1 MSASTPNNQDQEI
14 DLSVLVK
21 KIGGFFEDILSFVFN
36 AIQFVK
42 KRILIF
48 AALFIIGVVLGFLK
62 DGTSKFY
69 KSEVI
74 VAPNFGSTDYLYD
87 KIAFLNAKLVQEDS
101 VFLASLG
108 IKDFEKI
115 EELDVNPVIDIFN
128 LVNNN
133 ASASANNAQNSQ
145 NFELVKLLAE
155 TTDIKTVIK
164 DPTTSKN
171 YQRHTVEII
180 TKGYTSNAEILDP
193 IIKFL
198 NQNEYYG
205 KYRKIYANNIANKII
220 QNDVIIGQIDGLLAQ
235 FSANKNN
242 SQRGDK
248 LIYYNENTQLND
260 LLTSKTAL
268 QNENMWQKVQLVS
281 YDQIIK
287 ENSRTTNMRYKKSIT
302 TRKKLVY
309 PITLILLYLG
319 YLGFMA
325 FYKKQE
331 AKLL

>member
-21 KIGGFFEDILSFVFN
+21 KISGFFDGILAFIFN

-48 AALFIIGVVLGFLK
+48 AGLFVIGVVLGFLK
-62 DGTSKFY
+62 DGTSKYY

-87 KIAFLNAKLVQEDS
+87 KIAFLNAKLVQEDA
-101 VFLASLG
+101 VFLASIG

-128 LVNNN
+128 FVNNN
-133 ASASANNAQNSQ
+133 ATTSANNAQNSQ

-155 TTDIKTVIK
+155 NSDIKTVIK

-171 YQRHTVEII
+171 YQRHTVEIV
-180 TKGYTSNAEILDP
+180 TKGYTNNADIIDP

-205 KYRKIYANNIANKII
+205 KYRKTYADNIVTKIKE
-220 QNDVIIGQIDGLLAQ
+220 NDVIINQIDGLLGQ
-235 FSANKNN
+235 FSASKNN
-242 SQRGDK
+242 SQGGDK

-260 LLTSKTAL
+260 LITNKTAL
-268 QNENMWQKVQLVS
+268 QNENMYQKLQLVA
-281 YDQIIK
+281 YDQIVK

-309 PITLILLYLG
+309 PITLILAYLG

-331 AKLL
+331 AKVL

>member
-21 KIGGFFEDILSFVFN
+21 KISGFFEDILAFVFN

-101 VFLASLG
+101 VFLASIG

-115 EELDVNPVIDIFN
+115 EDLDVNPVIDIFN
-128 LVNNN
+128 FVNNN
-133 ASASANNAQNSQ
+133 ATTSANNAQNSQ

-155 TTDIKTVIK
+155 NSDIKTVIK

-171 YQRHTVEII
+171 YQRHTVEIV
-180 TKGYTSNAEILDP
+180 TKGYTNNADIIDP

-205 KYRKIYANNIANKII
+205 KYRKTYADNIVTKIKQNNL
-220 QNDVIIGQIDGLLAQ
+220 VIEQIDGLLAQ
-235 FSANKNN
+235 FSTSKNN
-242 SQRGDK
+242 QGGDK
-248 LIYYNENTQLND
+248 LIYYNENTQLNN
-260 LLTSKTAL
+260 LISNKTAL